1 MRYLRIVPIV
11 HSSPDMGS
19 IKEELEKES
28 IAKIGKERWDENQ
41 KKIENFWTEVE
52 EAIDALDLSY
62 TKVRV
67 YQDGMPCGGELGWR
81 IVREVADKGSR
92 NYQIVRKLIER
103 GATLEATE
111 DPKLLLKE
119 YELIRR
125 IADAT
130 TDGEKTVA
138 KSRYEQ
144 MKDELLQNR
153 DEFIARTIGSTLKDG
168 EKGILFIGAAHDV
181 RSKLPEDVQVLG
193 LD

>member
-1 MRYLRIVPIV
+1 MRHLMIVPIV

-19 IKEELEKES
+19 MREELERES
-28 IAKIGKERWDENQ
+28 IAKIGKDRWEENQ
-41 KKIENFWTEVE
+41 RKIENFWNEVE
-52 EAIDALDLSY
+52 AAIDALDLSWA
-62 TKVRV
+62 KVRV

-111 DPKLLLKE
+111 DPKMLLKE

-130 TDGEKTVA
+130 TEKEKAEATIQ
-138 KSRYEQ
+138 YDQ
-144 MKDELLQNR
+144 MKERLLLDR
-153 DEFIARTIGSTLKDG
+153 DEFIAGAIGTTLKDG
-168 EKGILFIGAAHDV
+168 ETGILFIGAAHDV
-181 RSKLPEDVQVLG
+181 RSKLPEDVGVRG